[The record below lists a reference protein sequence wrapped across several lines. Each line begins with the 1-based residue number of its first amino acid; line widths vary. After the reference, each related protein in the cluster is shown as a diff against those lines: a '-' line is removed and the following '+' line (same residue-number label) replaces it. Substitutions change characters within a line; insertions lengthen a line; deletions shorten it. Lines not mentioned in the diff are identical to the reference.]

1 MPLRPHSTAP
11 APDDVR
17 LPGAA
22 EPAPDSVPTLR
33 QILERYRQQGTAPG
47 QLAAAAPPPASAP
60 KLASLRS
67 LFLDSTG
74 EPTLAPVARDDD
86 PWARPAPSRAP
97 DAMCRWLTRCAK
109 ISSAVR
115 AMRRSS
121 TIRLRQ

>member
-1 MPLRPHSTAP
+1 MHSRPRSTTP

-17 LPGAA
+17 VPGAA

-47 QLAAAAPPPASAP
+47 RLAAAAPQPPAPAPAP

-74 EPTLAPVARDDD
+74 DPTLAPAAREEDA
-86 PWARPAPSRAP
+86 WTRPPP
-97 DAMCRWLTRCAK
+97 P
-109 ISSAVR
+109 
-115 AMRRSS
+115 RR
-121 TIRLRQ
+121 R